1 MSMETTRF
9 DQMTRTFSRT
19 GSRRAA
25 LSALLAG
32 AVMPL
37 LHPDAGAKRLKSKGQ
52 APRPPRGTPCDVC
65 EKDCPYSRLQPAID
79 DAKAGATIR
88 ICKGTYTSNPTI
100 TINKRLT
107 LVGVG
112 GDDTVLKG
120 GGFVRVLQ
128 IGPSG
133 VVTMQGLTVTGGVE
147 RLVPRGGGAGILVLD
162 RGALTL
168 ERCRVEDNLAAEG
181 GGVAVSRGASLTLI
195 GSTVSENTALT
206 VGGGVLVRSG
216 GTATLETGSRVT
228 DNEARVWGGGMLL
241 EQNAT
246 LLLKDG
252 SRVEENTARFFGG
265 GIFAG
270 RNSTLTLE
278 AGSRVTD
285 NDAGDEGGGLFN
297 DRATVAIANTS
308 IVRDNDPDNCAG
320 ISGLQTANC
329 INDD

>member
-1 MSMETTRF
+1 METTRF
-9 DQMTRTFSRT
+9 DQVTRALGRT
-19 GSRRAA
+19 ASRRAA
-25 LSALLAG
+25 FSALLAG

-37 LHPDAGAKRLKSKGQ
+37 LNLDAGAKRLKSRGKP
-52 APRPPRGTPCDVC
+52 PRPPRGTPCDVC
-65 EKDCPYSRLQPAID
+65 DKDCPYSSLQPAIN
-79 DAKAGATIR
+79 DANAGDTIR
-88 ICKGTYTSNPTI
+88 ICKGTYTSNATI
-100 TINKRLT
+100 SINKPLT

-120 GGFVRVLQ
+120 GGFVRVLI

-147 RLVPRGGGAGILVLD
+147 RLVPRQGGAGILVLD

-216 GTATLETGSRVT
+216 GTATLGAGSRVT
-228 DNEARVWGGGMLL
+228 DNEARVWGGGILL

-252 SRVEENTARFFGG
+252 SRVEENEARFMGG

-270 RNSTLTLE
+270 RNSTVTLE
-278 AGSRVTD
+278 TGSRVTD
-285 NDAGDEGGGLFN
+285 NDAGDQGGGLFN
-297 DRATVAIANTS
+297 DRATVTIADTR
-308 IVRDNDPDNCAG
+308 IVWDNDPDNCGG
-320 ISGLQTANC
+320 ISGTQTANC
-329 INDD
+329 VNDD